1 MSSFVTMVS
10 IRHSLRE
17 EFPEGRLNGA
27 SCETQGINSRQRRLH
42 DQNDRSRQ
50 EGKTQ
55 EESSHKFEATY
66 LYLFAEHLPTKQ
78 ERMTLRLYS
87 IATVLFMVV
96 GCAFS
101 RPVSE
106 SLSQNSDTDAFDLQE
121 ADLRARLPGK
131 AGILLQHANFGETDD
146 LGPNEKAQ
154 ADPNG
159 GPASLTASPPRKQP
173 DGAEAS
179 APLTDT
185 DLRTEN
191 DSASSPRTQD
201 GVKVSAPLTDFRTEN
216 GSSETYDALDLIST
230 IVQKRG
236 DDTAGQ
242 RQYVHAKRAQ
252 GSVRKEV

>member
-1 MSSFVTMVS
+1 
-10 IRHSLRE
+10 
-17 EFPEGRLNGA
+17 
-27 SCETQGINSRQRRLH
+27 
-42 DQNDRSRQ
+42 
-50 EGKTQ
+50 
-55 EESSHKFEATY
+55 
-66 LYLFAEHLPTKQ
+66 
-78 ERMTLRLYS
+78 MTLRLYS

-146 LGPNEKAQ
+146 LGPNENAQ

-173 DGAEAS
+173 DDAKAS
-179 APLTDT
+179 APLT

-201 GVKVSAPLTDFRTEN
+201 GVKVSAPITDLRTEN

-236 DDTAGQ
+236 DDTGQ

-252 GSVRKEV
+252 DNVRKEV